1 MKPSPIPAGTI
12 AGRLAAVR
20 ERIAACALKVGRDP
34 AEIELLAVSKGQ
46 PAAAVR
52 QAHAAGQHAFGESY
66 LQEALAKQAALAAA
80 AGAAPIRWHFIGP
93 LQRNKCREVACSF
106 DWVHSVDRWV
116 LAERLDRLRP
126 PEAPPLNVCLQVN
139 ISGEASKRG
148 APPEAVIALARRIAG
163 LERLR
168 LRGLMAIPAPD
179 AGAAGYAALAA
190 LQAELRRA
198 LAGEAGIDT
207 LSAGMSGD
215 LEAAIAAGSTLVRVG
230 TALFGPRPAR

>member
-1 MKPSPIPAGTI
+1 MKPSPVPAGTI
-12 AGRLAAVR
+12 ADRLAAVR
-20 ERIAACALKVGRDP
+20 ERIAACALEVGRDP

-52 QAHAAGQHAFGESY
+52 QAHAAGQRAFGESY
-66 LQEALAKQAALAAA
+66 LQEALAKQAALAA

-93 LQRNKCREVACSF
+93 LQRNKCREVARSF

-126 PEAPPLNVCLQVN
+126 PDAPPLNVCLQVN

-148 APPEAVIALARRIAG
+148 APPEATIALARRIVG

-179 AGAAGYAALAA
+179 AGAAAYAALAA

-198 LAGEAGIDT
+198 LVDEAPIDT

-215 LEAAIAAGSTLVRVG
+215 LEPAIAAGSTLVRVG
-230 TALFGPRPAR
+230 TALFGPRPAG

>member
-1 MKPSPIPAGTI
+1 MKPSPVPAGTI
-12 AGRLAAVR
+12 AARLAAVR

-52 QAHAAGQHAFGESY
+52 QAHAAGQRTFGESY

-80 AGAAPIRWHFIGP
+80 GAAPIDWHFIGP
-93 LQRNKCREVACSF
+93 LQRNKCREVARSF

-126 PEAPPLNVCLQVN
+126 PDAPPLNVCLQVN

-148 APPEAVIALARRIAG
+148 APPEAAIALARRIAG

-168 LRGLMAIPAPD
+168 LRGLMAIPAPA

-190 LQAELRRA
+190 LQAELREA
-198 LAGEAGIDT
+198 LADEAPVDT

-215 LEAAIAAGSTLVRVG
+215 LEAAITAGSTLVRVG
-230 TALFGPRPAR
+230 TALFGPRPAG